1 MLTHYQ
7 VIKNKNNG
15 YFQYAVHT
23 VYSDNENNIIDIDT
37 VPVELA
43 GRTLKELK
51 TMLTSILADVEVY
64 GIKTME
70 ELVPEYLEEDT
81 DYEDEYLDEE
91 DKVVDLVDLFNKN
104 R

>member
-23 VYSDNENNIIDIDT
+23 VYSDNENNIIDIDS

-43 GRTLKELK
+43 GRTLKEL
-51 TMLTSILADVEVY
+51 TAMLTSILSDIEVY